1 MNLKKLFNEWK
12 WLVLVLVIILFIGLG
27 LRVCSL
33 TILPIFADEA
43 IYIRW
48 AQVMRAESTLRFLPL
63 SDGKQ
68 PLFMWLMIPLLKL
81 IQDPLFAGR
90 FLSVLT
96 GMGTILGVFVASYL
110 LFKSKKVAL
119 IASFVYSLVPL
130 AVFFDKMALADSMLT
145 MFGVWILAIGIVL
158 VRTLRLDVAMI
169 LGFVLGGALL
179 TKSPALYFSLLLP
192 TLVLFIQK
200 KKDFWRYFILLI
212 PTYLIGYGIFNILRL
227 GPNFHMLA
235 LRNLDYVYPLSHL
248 LSSPLDPFKPFVDRS
263 KEFYWI
269 MGGGSLMIMWLVS
282 YLVNFKSKLKEL
294 FVLTVWFLGP
304 ILISSEFSK
313 TMTARYV
320 LFSLPFYVIIA
331 SAIFLINTKKLKIIQ
346 FLLISIFV
354 VWSLA
359 FNYKLLSNPET
370 ANLPRSE
377 RSGYLEEWTA
387 GQGIREISDYLK
399 SQSLRN
405 NQTIVVGTEGYFGT
419 LPDGLQ
425 IYFDS
430 SLIPSNGSKVKVI
443 GIGLQLDKVPEQLVD
458 AKKAGDIVY
467 MVVNNERMNTDYTK
481 LDLKLIKEFKKATRP
496 NGTTQSLL
504 LFEVLDETISKF

>member
-235 LRNLDYVYPLSHL
+235 LRNLDYVYPLSHI

-430 SLIPSNGSKVKVI
+430 SPIPSNGSKVKVI

>member
-119 IASFVYSLVPL
+119 IASFVYSLIPF
-130 AVFFDKMALADSMLT
+130 AVFFDKMALAYSMLT

-235 LRNLDYVYPLSHL
+235 LRNLDYVYPLSHI

-430 SLIPSNGSKVKVI
+430 SPIPSNGSKVKVI

>member
-68 PLFMWLMIPLLKL
+68 PLFMWLMIPFLKL

-119 IASFVYSLVPL
+119 IASFVYSLIPF

-158 VRTLRLDVAMI
+158 VRTLRFDVAMI

-200 KKDFWRYFILLI
+200 KRDIWKYFILLI

-235 LRNLDYVYPLSHL
+235 LRNLDYVYPLSHI

>member
-1 MNLKKLFNEWK
+1 MNFKKLFNEWK
-12 WLVLVLVIILFIGLG
+12 WTVLALTVVLLIGLG

-33 TILPIFADEA
+33 TLLPIFADEA

-68 PLFMWLMIPLLKL
+68 PLFMWLMIPFLKL
-81 IQDPLFAGR
+81 IQDPLVAGR

-96 GMGTILGVFVASYL
+96 GIGTILGVFVASYL

-119 IASFVYSLVPL
+119 IASFVYSLIPF

-158 VRTLRLDVAMI
+158 VRTLRFDVAMI

-200 KKDFWRYFILLI
+200 KRDIWKYFILLI

-235 LRNLDYVYPLSHL
+235 LRNLDYVYPLSHI

>member
-1 MNLKKLFNEWK
+1 MNFKKIFREWK
-12 WLVLVLVIILFIGLG
+12 WTVLALTVVLLIGLG

-33 TILPIFADEA
+33 TLLPIFADEA

-68 PLFMWLMIPLLKL
+68 PLFMWLMIPFLKL
-81 IQDPLFAGR
+81 IQDPLVAGR

-96 GMGTILGVFVASYL
+96 GIGTILGVFVASYL

-119 IASFVYSLVPL
+119 IASFVYSLIPF

-158 VRTLRLDVAMI
+158 VRTLRFDVAMI

-200 KKDFWRYFILLI
+200 KRDIWKYFILLI

-235 LRNLDYVYPLSHL
+235 LRNLDYVYPLSHI

>member
-1 MNLKKLFNEWK
+1 MGLFTILSIGFGIRFINLA
-12 WLVLVLVIILFIGLG
+12 
-27 LRVCSL
+27 
-33 TILPIFADEA
+33 ILPIFADEA

-68 PLFMWLMIPLLKL
+68 PLFMWLMIPFLKL

-96 GMGTILGVFVASYL
+96 GVWTILGVFVASYL

-119 IASFVYSLVPL
+119 IASGIYSLVPF
-130 AVFFDKMALADSMLT
+130 AVFFDRMALADSMLT

-158 VRTLRLDVAMI
+158 VRTLRFDVAMI

-192 TLVLFIQK
+192 ILVLFIQK
-200 KKDFWRYFILLI
+200 KKDIWKYFVLLI

-235 LRNLDYVYPLSHL
+235 LRNLDYVYPLSHI

-282 YLVNFKSKLKEL
+282 YLVNFKSKIKEL
-294 FVLTVWFLGP
+294 IILTVWFLGP

-399 SQSLRN
+399 SQSLKN

-430 SLIPSNGSKVKVI
+430 SLMPSNGSKVKVI

-496 NGTTQSLL
+496 NGTNQSLL

>member
-1 MNLKKLFNEWK
+1 MNFKKLFNEWK
-12 WLVLVLVIILFIGLG
+12 WTVLALTVVLLIGLG

-33 TILPIFADEA
+33 TLLPIFADEA

-68 PLFMWLMIPLLKL
+68 PLFMWLMIPFLKL
-81 IQDPLFAGR
+81 IQDPLVAGR

-96 GMGTILGVFVASYL
+96 GIGTILGVFVASYL

-119 IASFVYSLVPL
+119 IASFVYSLIPF

-158 VRTLRLDVAMI
+158 VRTLRFDVAMI

-200 KKDFWRYFILLI
+200 KRDIWKYFILLI

-235 LRNLDYVYPLSHL
+235 LRNLDYVYPLSHI

-430 SLIPSNGSKVKVI
+430 SPIPSNGSKVKVI

>member
-68 PLFMWLMIPLLKL
+68 PLFMWLMIPFLKL

>member
-282 YLVNFKSKLKEL
+282 YLV
-294 FVLTVWFLGP
+294 WFLGP

-354 VWSLA
+354 VWSLI

>member
-1 MNLKKLFNEWK
+1 
-12 WLVLVLVIILFIGLG
+12 
-27 LRVCSL
+27 
-33 TILPIFADEA
+33 
-43 IYIRW
+43 
-48 AQVMRAESTLRFLPL
+48 
-63 SDGKQ
+63 
-68 PLFMWLMIPLLKL
+68 MIPFLKL
-81 IQDPLFAGR
+81 IQDPLVAGR

-96 GMGTILGVFVASYL
+96 GIGTILGVFVASYL

-119 IASFVYSLVPL
+119 IASFVYSLIPF

-158 VRTLRLDVAMI
+158 VRTLRFDVAMI

-200 KKDFWRYFILLI
+200 KRDIWKYFILLI

-235 LRNLDYVYPLSHL
+235 LRNLDYVYPLSHI

>member
-354 VWSLA
+354 VWSLI